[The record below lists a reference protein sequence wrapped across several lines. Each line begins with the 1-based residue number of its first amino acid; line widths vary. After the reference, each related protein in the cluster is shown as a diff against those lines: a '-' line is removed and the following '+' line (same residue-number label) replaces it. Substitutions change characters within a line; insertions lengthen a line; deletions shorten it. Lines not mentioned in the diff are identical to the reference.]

1 MTDLQTDARTEMKMM
16 SVIEMPTATDK
27 PESEL
32 ENTISPFSRTVQFS
46 APIIH
51 AYMQRVGCSSRSLYL
66 HRFYPEIIVSL
77 DRSMLCGF

>member
-51 AYMQRVGCSSRSLYL
+51 AAYMQRVGCSEYTARSLYL
-66 HRFYPEIIVSL
+66 HRFDKFCL
-77 DRSMLCGF
+77 